1 MITCASS
8 EKILASK
15 PPARASKGG
24 KNLNRAKKRLSDFS
38 STKFSR
44 RLTLAAPPPKFPP
57 NLLQRMQLRTVF
69 RVTFCRHRRRLRAVS
84 LYIFKFSEERARAR
98 TRVVNFVSR
107 VFRCACFALKPLKF
121 LFRREK
127 EAYNRML
134 RQEADHM
141 RARGPQAR
149 VGTFS
154 RLL

>member
-1 MITCASS
+1 MCEFRENFGVETASAS
-8 EKILASK
+8 QQRRQGFKWSKEKA
-15 PPARASKGG
+15 
-24 KNLNRAKKRLSDFS
+24 KRLFFDQVFS
-38 STKFSR
+38 PAYTGGSTAKI
-44 RLTLAAPPPKFPP
+44 PP

-107 VFRCACFALKPLKF
+107 VFRWTSSLKPLKF

>member
-107 VFRCACFALKPLKF
+107 VFRWTSSLKPLKF

>member
-1 MITCASS
+1 MCEFRENFGVETASAS
-8 EKILASK
+8 QQRRQEFKWSKEKA
-15 PPARASKGG
+15 
-24 KNLNRAKKRLSDFS
+24 KRLFFDQVFS
-38 STKFSR
+38 PAYTGGSTAKI
-44 RLTLAAPPPKFPP
+44 PPD
-57 NLLQRMQLRTVF
+57 LLQRMQLRTVF

-84 LYIFKFSEERARAR
+84 LCIFKFSEERARAR

-107 VFRCACFALKPLKF
+107 VFRWTSSLKPLKF